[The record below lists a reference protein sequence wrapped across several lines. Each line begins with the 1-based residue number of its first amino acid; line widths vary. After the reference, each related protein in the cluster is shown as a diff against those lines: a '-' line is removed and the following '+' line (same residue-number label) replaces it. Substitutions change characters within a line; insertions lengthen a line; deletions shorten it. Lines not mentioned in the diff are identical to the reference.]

1 MLLLAVRIFSASPE
15 NYLFITCSHE
25 IFITIGSELGVMRFI
40 IRAQVPTEA
49 GNRMMKDPN
58 GFKQIESYI
67 QSVKPEASYFFEA
80 GGDRTM
86 VFVVNMDRTD
96 QMAAIAEPLFMI
108 GAKVEFHPV
117 MLLDDLRKAG
127 ESLSH

>member
-1 MLLLAVRIFSASPE
+1 
-15 NYLFITCSHE
+15 
-25 IFITIGSELGVMRFI
+25 MRFI
-40 IRAQVPTEA
+40 IRAQIPTDA

-96 QMAAIAEPLFMI
+96 QMAAIAEPLFTI

-127 ESLSH
+127 ESLGH

>member
-1 MLLLAVRIFSASPE
+1 
-15 NYLFITCSHE
+15 
-25 IFITIGSELGVMRFI
+25 MRFI

-49 GNRMMKDPN
+49 GNRMMKDPS

-86 VFVVNMDRTD
+86 VFVVNMDRSD

>member
-1 MLLLAVRIFSASPE
+1 
-15 NYLFITCSHE
+15 
-25 IFITIGSELGVMRFI
+25 MRFI
-40 IRAQVPTEA
+40 IRASVPTEA

-86 VFVVNMDRTD
+86 VFIVNMDRTD
-96 QMAAIAEPLFMI
+96 QMAVIAEPLFMI

-117 MLLDDLRKAG
+117 MLLEDLKRAG
-127 ESLSH
+127 ESMQH